1 MTSECFVYVHL
12 PGEVQAVT
20 AGKYR
25 LDVGRDGSKVGRFVY
40 GKSYLARPDRVEL
53 DPAELRI
60 REREFTTAKL
70 GGIFGAL
77 RDASPDY
84 WGRKLIARRL
94 GIAEPSELDY
104 LLNSPDDRAGA
115 LGFGLNPAPPA
126 PVRWFNRTLDLERL
140 IAFADQLVAAEHDPR
155 APRPVD
161 PDAAQMEQL
170 LRFGSTAMGGAR
182 PKATVED
189 DGLMWLAKFPQRDD
203 PWNNPRVEHA
213 MMMLARECGLACAE
227 TRVATVG
234 DKDVLLVR
242 RFDRHPAGNGTYAR
256 SRLISALTVLGADDA
271 RDRAQWSYLH
281 LADAVRR
288 HTGREADLVE
298 LFRRICFNALISNT
312 DDHPRNHALI
322 ARQHDWSLSPAYDLT
337 PNPMIAQERRD
348 LAMAFGAWGRYANR
362 ANLLSR
368 CDRFLLSR
376 EDASAIIDEMA
387 DAVTMNWYS
396 VARNAGV
403 TEADCERIRGA
414 FVYEGFGYD
423 LEAAQA
429 QRGSDDA
436 DPSP

>member
-1 MTSECFVYVHL
+1 
-12 PGEVQAVT
+12 
-20 AGKYR
+20 
-25 LDVGRDGSKVGRFVY
+25 
-40 GKSYLARPDRVEL
+40 
-53 DPAELRI
+53 
-60 REREFTTAKL
+60 
-70 GGIFGAL
+70 
-77 RDASPDY
+77 
-84 WGRKLIARRL
+84 
-94 GIAEPSELDY
+94 
-104 LLNSPDDRAGA
+104 
-115 LGFGLNPAPPA
+115 
-126 PVRWFNRTLDLERL
+126 
-140 IAFADQLVAAEHDPR
+140 
-155 APRPVD
+155 
-161 PDAAQMEQL
+161 
-170 LRFGSTAMGGAR
+170 
-182 PKATVED
+182 
-189 DGLMWLAKFPQRDD
+189 
-203 PWNNPRVEHA
+203 
-213 MMMLARECGLACAE
+213 
-227 TRVATVG
+227 
-234 DKDVLLVR
+234 
-242 RFDRHPAGNGTYAR
+242 
-256 SRLISALTVLGADDA
+256 
-271 RDRAQWSYLH
+271 
-281 LADAVRR
+281 
-288 HTGREADLVE
+288 VE